1 MQGTPVAGSISS
13 LTARSQAMVA
23 MFIPMASPVS
33 KRKRRK
39 TVVPKA

>member
-13 LTARSQAMVA
+13 LTTRSQAMVA
-23 MFIPMASPVS
+23 MFMPMASPES